1 MSTVIAYLER
11 YHKHLLCLTFI
22 IWLSPLFIPNS
33 WQHPYYLYN
42 HAVWFVMLPSFGVL
56 FILTGLFSKRTYLI
70 PIGILCLLAFPI
82 TMALGYFLLGA

>member
-11 YHKHLLCLTFI
+11 YHKHLLCLTLA
-22 IWLSPLFIPNS
+22 IWLSPFLIPNS
-33 WQHPYYLYN
+33 WQHPHYLYN

-70 PIGILCLLAFPI
+70 PIGILCLLAFPV
-82 TMALGYFLLGA
+82 TMALGYFLFGA